1 MQYGWRYG
9 AYLVLEGLGIA
20 PSASMTLHGKLERK
34 ESAES
39 NGLDTFLAGA
49 KPNLRA
55 PG

>member
-1 MQYGWRYG
+1 
-9 AYLVLEGLGIA
+9 LGIA
-20 PSASMTLHGKLERK
+20 PSASMTLQGKLERK